1 MHKRGAS
8 QVAQMVKNLPA
19 NAEDTGDKGL
29 IPRLEDSLKEEMETH
44 SSILAWVLPR
54 TEEPGELQ
62 SMGSQGVGHD

>member
-29 IPRLEDSLKEEMETH
+29 IPRLEDSLKEEMETQ